1 MRWSWSAGTPG
12 PRDQPAHHGAP
23 TRCARPPFFRRSPSD
38 GPNPWKHRARRF
50 GAATGG
56 NPRGVTSTT
65 TSQQELFRFLEDRFA
80 CAQAC
85 TECARACALRAS
97 LVDPDGTENQEL
109 VRRRGIMCAEVCDAT
124 CRVLSEQNQVDEAAI
139 RAQLEWCRQVCL
151 ESAHVFDD
159 HPGAEES
166 AKACRDCARAC
177 GEFLATLR

>member
-12 PRDQPAHHGAP
+12 PRDQPAHHGALA
-23 TRCARPPFFRRSPSD
+23 RCARPPVFRPPPSD
-38 GPNPWKHRARRF
+38 GPDPWKHRARRF

-124 CRVLSEQNQVDEAAI
+124 CRVLSEQNQVDETAI

-159 HPGAEES
+159 QPGAEES
-166 AKACRDCARAC
+166 ARACRDCARAC